1 MGHAPSLLQILPWL
15 LNALRTKPKLPK
27 WPTKSSAIEFTQ
39 NFPLDLLHYISR
51 SSHSH
56 NRLLLIAACAQTT
69 APRPPQTSCLQVS
82 APTAPAPPRMLPD
95 RCLAWVPSAPFPEHL
110 LSPPGS
116 PTNRGF
122 LRAEADTAA
131 SDAPRVRAALG
142 LSAYLLLCDHRHLT
156 CTVSRSS
163 TFAHRPHA

>member
-1 MGHAPSLLQILPWL
+1 MDHAPSLLQILPWL

-27 WPTKSSAIEFTQ
+27 WPTKSSAIEFIE

-82 APTAPAPPRMLPD
+82 APTAPAPPRTLPH
-95 RCLAWVPSAPFPEHL
+95 RCLAWVPSTSHSAPFPEHPLSSRHRLAL
-110 LSPPGS
+110 L
-116 PTNRGF
+116 PTGASCERRRTPRLVM
-122 LRAEADTAA
+122 LRALGPLWASAPTSCSETTDT
-131 SDAPRVRAALG
+131 
-142 LSAYLLLCDHRHLT
+142 
-156 CTVSRSS
+156 
-163 TFAHRPHA
+163 